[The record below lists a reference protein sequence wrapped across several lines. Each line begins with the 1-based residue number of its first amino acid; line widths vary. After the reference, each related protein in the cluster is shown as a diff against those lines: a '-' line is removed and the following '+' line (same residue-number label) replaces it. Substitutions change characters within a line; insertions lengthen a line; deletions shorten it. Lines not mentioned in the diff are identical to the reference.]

1 MDRPNRKAHLLLT
14 VLKGLLLYGLV
25 PVLLLVFLAKP
36 VSGAVRRSGAAAL
49 LILLAG
55 LGAVVLN
62 WFVYRLVRRQR
73 PTLLVFA
80 HGVLCLL
87 ALTLVEQEALPA
99 YDPLASS
106 LALIAGSLALACLL
120 LLSFWFAARRSRP
133 AHAVAAGIRITLGII
148 LFFMAWRVLRAIEIG
163 SVTPDTWLTLGFMA
177 ALLLGW
183 CSPRILAACRRKKA
197 RRRKTGLA
205 AGTIVQIIGETSL
218 DLDGDPVTRNH
229 VRIQYTVEDR
239 VYETRADISR
249 FTTRRFGKEA
259 FVGREV
265 PVFYDPA
272 DPSDAFA
279 DRIDRHFFDQDRQES
294 REPAG

>member
-1 MDRPNRKAHLLLT
+1 M
-14 VLKGLLLYGLV
+14 
-25 PVLLLVFLAKP
+25 
-36 VSGAVRRSGAAAL
+36 
-49 LILLAG
+49 
-55 LGAVVLN
+55 
-62 WFVYRLVRRQR
+62 
-73 PTLLVFA
+73 
-80 HGVLCLL
+80 
-87 ALTLVEQEALPA
+87 
-99 YDPLASS
+99 
-106 LALIAGSLALACLL
+106 
-120 LLSFWFAARRSRP
+120 
-133 AHAVAAGIRITLGII
+133 
-148 LFFMAWRVLRAIEIG
+148 
-163 SVTPDTWLTLGFMA
+163 
-177 ALLLGW
+177 
-183 CSPRILAACRRKKA
+183 
-197 RRRKTGLA
+197 
-205 AGTIVQIIGETSL
+205 QIIGETSL